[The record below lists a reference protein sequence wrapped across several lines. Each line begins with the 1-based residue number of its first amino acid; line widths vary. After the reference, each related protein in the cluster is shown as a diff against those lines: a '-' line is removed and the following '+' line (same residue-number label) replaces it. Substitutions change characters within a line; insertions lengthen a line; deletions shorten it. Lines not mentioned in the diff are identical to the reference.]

1 MLFKKLPLKGA
12 FEIRQEKKEDERGFF
27 SRYWCVD
34 EFKKNNLNYRLNQIN
49 NTYNEK
55 KGTLR
60 GLHFQYNPKGEV
72 KIIRCVN
79 GSIWDVMVDVRF
91 NSSTYGKWYGQEI
104 NEKNRNML
112 YIPCGFAHGFISL
125 SDDTEVIYLSSQ
137 SFSPNH
143 EGGLHWSDSFHNINW
158 PINPSV
164 ISEKDDNIVEWNDDR
179 AYI

>member
-1 MLFKKLPLKGA
+1 
-12 FEIRQEKKEDERGFF
+12 
-27 SRYWCVD
+27 
-34 EFKKNNLNYRLNQIN
+34 
-49 NTYNEK
+49 
-55 KGTLR
+55 
-60 GLHFQYNPKGEV
+60 
-72 KIIRCVN
+72 
-79 GSIWDVMVDVRF
+79 MVDVRF